1 MHITSTL
8 GFAVATPAGQIPAS
22 TFTIA
27 PSVAPDG
34 TVTGLPVPQDGV
46 LLLVNARVFGASDRA
61 DLVQFDAAQ
70 TLRNPD
76 NTASAQG
83 GFIRRDGTTSPFE
96 AGMF

>member
-1 MHITSTL
+1 MRIVSTL
-8 GFAVATPAGQIPAS
+8 GFAVATPVGQIPAS
-22 TFTIA
+22 VFAIA

-34 TVTGLPVPQDGV
+34 SVSGLPEPQANV
-46 LLLVNARVFGASDRA
+46 LFLVNARVFGASNRV

-83 GFIRRDGTTSPFE
+83 GFIRRDGTTSAFQI
-96 AGMF
+96 GMF